1 MQENSIIKQNILLYL
16 ENKGITPY
24 KFYKENGVT
33 RGILTQKNGITEEN
47 LLKFVQFAQDISLD
61 WLLKNEG
68 SMLKTS
74 EKGVETASESVSNG
88 TIEALKGI
96 IKEQAKEIGQLEIR
110 CETLERQLQEKV
122 SNVYDVSIDPNVRA
136 G

>member
-33 RGILTQKNGITEEN
+33 RGILTQNNGITEEN

-74 EKGVETASESVSNG
+74 EKGVETASESGSNG

-96 IKEQAKEIGQLEIR
+96 IKEQATEIA
-110 CETLERQLQEKV
+110 TLRLMIQQMQAPPVGVQE
-122 SNVYDVSIDPNVRA
+122 A
-136 G
+136 FTA